1 MICMFDIISKDAL
14 GAHDVL
20 VICCF
25 DKNCPYS
32 IHHICDM
39 VQIGN
44 GAYIAYARGHRIE
57 WV

>member
-1 MICMFDIISKDAL
+1 MFDIIAWDA
-14 GAHDVL
+14 L
-20 VICCF
+20 VICMF

-32 IHHICDM
+32 IHHICDR

-44 GAYIAYARGHRIE
+44 GAYIVCARGHHIE